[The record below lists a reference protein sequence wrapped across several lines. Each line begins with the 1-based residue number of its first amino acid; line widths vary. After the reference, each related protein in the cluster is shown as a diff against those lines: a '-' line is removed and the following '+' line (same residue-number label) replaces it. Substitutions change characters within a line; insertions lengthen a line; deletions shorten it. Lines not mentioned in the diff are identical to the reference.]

1 MLMSFD
7 ALLPL
12 LRCPR
17 TGAQLR
23 VSDEPGTDRRLI
35 TVDGGRSYEFAG
47 TQPILV
53 DFERSVLDATAPV
66 APLIV
71 RGRTA
76 IRDDDP
82 HPVSRRNALRLV
94 ASLETTGSRPRVLV
108 IGGGSVGSGSG
119 PLYED
124 EGLDVVGLDVYPS
137 EVTCLVADAHG
148 LPFPDGA
155 FDAVWIQAVLEH
167 VLEPARVVDEIR
179 RVLRPGG
186 LVYAETP
193 LMQQV
198 HEGAYDFSRFTEN
211 GHRFLFR
218 WFEVLDSGVVL
229 GPGVALRWSLR
240 HFLRALTRSEAI
252 VRIAWIGTG
261 WLATLDRWCDP
272 GHASDG
278 ASALFLLGR
287 LAEAPIG
294 PRAVSSAYRGA
305 QRPAASGSTQGL

>member
-1 MLMSFD
+1 MLMPFD

-17 TGAQLR
+17 TGKALLLSER
-23 VSDEPGTDRRLI
+23 GGSERRLV
-35 TVDGGRSYEFAG
+35 TPDGAASYAFIG
-47 TQPILV
+47 MQPLLV
-53 DFERSVLDATAPV
+53 DFERSVLDPAAPQ
-66 APLIV
+66 APLV
-71 RGRTA
+71 TRGRATL
-76 IRDDDP
+76 RDDDP
-82 HPVSRRNALRLV
+82 HPVSRRNALRLI
-94 ASLETTGSRPRVLV
+94 AFLGRNGSRPRVLV

-124 EGLDVVGLDVYPS
+124 EGIDVVGLDVYPS
-137 EVTCLVADAHG
+137 DVTCLVADAHG
-148 LPFPDGA
+148 LPFHDGV

-167 VLEPARVVDEIR
+167 VLDPPRVVDEIR

-198 HEGAYDFSRFTEN
+198 HEGAYDFCRFTEN

-240 HFLRALTRSEAI
+240 HFVRALTRSEAI
-252 VRIAWIGTG
+252 ARIAWIGTG

-272 GHASDG
+272 MHASDG

-287 LAEAPIG
+287 LAADPVG
-294 PRAVSSAYRGA
+294 PRDISSAYRGA
-305 QRPAASGSTQGL
+305 QRRSGRGSTQGL